1 MDKFPQNFLWGGA
14 TASAQYEGGFDES
27 ERGKS
32 QLDFVNFIPKAQR
45 ENAHSTDNLGY
56 DRFLKIKSD
65 EAAFNLPYRRGS
77 DFYHRYKEDIALMA
91 EMGFKT
97 FRLSISWTRIYPT
110 GYEDEPN
117 QAGLKFYH
125 DVFDELHKYGIEPLV
140 TIIHYENPITL
151 TEDLNGWESPEV
163 IDLFYKY
170 AKTVIDEYK
179 NDVTY
184 WLGFNEI
191 NAALDNPYVS
201 AGMFTSKSK
210 RNYLSACY
218 QALHHQFI
226 AQSLTAKYI
235 HDTAPGCKFGSMIAR
250 LECYSET
257 CNPKDELATLVEDQ
271 INCSFL
277 DIAVRGE
284 YPKPLLSYFN
294 KYNVNIDYVDNY
306 QKILSEGKVD
316 FIAISYYM
324 SYVISADPK
333 KVENPGNLTKSL
345 SNPYAETSEWGW
357 TVDPLGLRI
366 TLNRLYDRYLLPI
379 FIVENGLG
387 AIDKVEDGKIHD
399 NYRIK
404 YLREHIN
411 AIAGAISDGVEVMG
425 YTPWGCIDLCSA
437 SMSEMTKR
445 YGFVYVDADDY
456 GNGTYNR
463 IRKDSF
469 YWYKDVIKSNGELV

>member
-1 MDKFPQNFLWGGA
+1 MNYFPENFLWGGA
-14 TASAQYEGGFDES
+14 TASAQYEGGFNEGG
-27 ERGKS
+27 RGKS
-32 QLDFVNFIPKAQR
+32 QLDYVNFIPKAER
-45 ENAHSTDNLGY
+45 ENSHSTDNVDY
-56 DRFLKIKSD
+56 ERFLKIK
-65 EAAFNLPYRRGS
+65 ENEEAFNLPYRRGS

-97 FRLSISWTRIYPT
+97 FRMSISWTRIYPT
-110 GYEDEPN
+110 GYEKEPN
-117 QAGLKFYH
+117 QDGLKFYH
-125 DVFDELHKYGIEPLV
+125 DVFHELHKYGIEPLV
-140 TIIHYENPITL
+140 TIIHYENPVSL
-151 TEDLNGWESPEV
+151 TEDLNGWESPET
-163 IDLFYKY
+163 IGLFYKY

-201 AGMFTSKSK
+201 TGMFTSKSK
-210 RNYLSACY
+210 RSYQTACY

-226 AQSLTAKYI
+226 AQALTAKYL
-235 HDTAPGCKFGSMIAR
+235 HDTAPGCKFGAMIAR
-250 LECYSET
+250 LECYPET
-257 CNPKDELATLVEDQ
+257 CNPEDAYATLLEDQ

-284 YPKPLLSYFN
+284 YPKFLLSYFKRN
-294 KYNVNIDYVDNY
+294 KIEIDWVEDYK
-306 QKILSEGKVD
+306 KILQEGKVD

-324 SYVISADPK
+324 SYAISADSTK
-333 KVENPGNLTKSL
+333 AENPGNLTKSL
-345 SNPYAETSEWGW
+345 KNPYVKCSEWGW

-366 TLNRLYDRYLLPI
+366 TLNRLYDRYGLPI

-387 AIDKVEDGKIHD
+387 AYDKVEDGKIHD
-399 NYRIK
+399 EYRIE
-404 YLREHIN
+404 YLRDHIK
-411 AIAGAISDGVEVMG
+411 AMAGAIEDGVEIWG

-437 SMSEMTKR
+437 SMSEMSKR

-456 GNGTYNR
+456 GNGTYDR

-469 YWYKDVIKSNGELV
+469 YWYQNVIRTNGEQL